1 MSYKN
6 RAFLQALTSEEH
18 GAYGS
23 RIVEALDDILQQ
35 HNNLAQQVN
44 GNSTGQPLAP
54 PQVSGLKVTGQNGHF
69 NIAISDPN
77 SPIYRDIHYWVEH
90 SDSPHFSNPHVVH
103 MGQSRNHNLFL
114 GNVTRYF
121 RAFSSYSSSPPSA
134 AVYHGSQ
141 VAPAPVIGGGSVGG
155 PQFTEGQ
162 SSGTGTPGT
171 GLQGPGIAP
180 FRSPNG
186 APPSR

>member
-23 RIVEALDDILQQ
+23 RIVEALDDIYQQ
-35 HNNLAQQVN
+35 QSNLAQQVN
-44 GNSTGQPLAP
+44 GNGQGQPVAP
-54 PQVSGLKVTGQNGHF
+54 PQVSGLNVTGQNGHF
-69 NIAISDPN
+69 NISIHDPQTPIFRGIS
-77 SPIYRDIHYWVEH
+77 YWIEH
-90 SDSPHFSNPHVVH
+90 SSDPHFSSPHVINI
-103 MGQSRNHNLFL
+103 GQSRNHNLFL

-121 RAFSSYSSSPPSA
+121 RAYSSYASSPPSA
-134 AVYHGSQ
+134 PVYHGTGT
-141 VAPAPVIGGGSVGG
+141 APRAVQGGGSVGG